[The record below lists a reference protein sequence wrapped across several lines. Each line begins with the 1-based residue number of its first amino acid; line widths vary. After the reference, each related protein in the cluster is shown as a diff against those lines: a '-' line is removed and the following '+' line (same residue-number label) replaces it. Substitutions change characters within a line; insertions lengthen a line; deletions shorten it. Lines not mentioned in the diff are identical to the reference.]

1 MKRFLAVA
9 TVGLLLVSAQAAQ
22 AQNRQSRA
30 DRAYPPQLDGATV
43 ETYKTVGDVKLNVY
57 IFNPENHKPT
67 DRRPAIVFFFGG
79 GWTSGTPKQFEQQC
93 KHLASRGM
101 VAMTADYRVA
111 SRHQTKAID
120 CVRDGKSAV
129 RWLRANAERLG
140 VDPNKIVAGGGSAG
154 GHVAACTGLV
164 ADLNEAEEAK
174 GISSRPNAM
183 VLFNPA
189 LILAPYDG
197 MKPFDNERLASLRQR
212 VGDDPRVISPIHHIA
227 ADAPPTLI
235 LHGKGDTTVPYKT
248 AELFCEAM
256 HSAGNRCD
264 LVGYEDQPH
273 GFFNYGRGDNSNYE
287 KTVAAMDQF
296 LESLGYLKP

>member
-1 MKRFLAVA
+1 MHRRFAVA
-9 TVGLLLVSAQAAQ
+9 AVCLLLVSAQAAQ
-22 AQNRQSRA
+22 AQNRQRGA

-43 ETYKTVGDVKLNVY
+43 ETYKTVGDVKLNVF
-57 IFNPENHKPT
+57 IFNPEDHKPT
-67 DRRPAIVFFFGG
+67 DRRPAVVFFFGG
-79 GWTSGTPKQFEQQC
+79 GWTGGTPKQFEQQC

-140 VDPNKIVAGGGSAG
+140 VDPDKIAAGGGSAG

-164 ADLNEAEEAK
+164 TDLDEAGEATDV
-174 GISSRPNAM
+174 SSRPNAM

-227 ADAPPTLI
+227 ADAPPTLV

-256 HSAGNRCD
+256 QAAGNRCE
-264 LVGYEDQPH
+264 LVGYADQAH

-287 KTVAAMDQF
+287 KTVAAMDKF
-296 LESLGYLKP
+296 FESLGYLKP